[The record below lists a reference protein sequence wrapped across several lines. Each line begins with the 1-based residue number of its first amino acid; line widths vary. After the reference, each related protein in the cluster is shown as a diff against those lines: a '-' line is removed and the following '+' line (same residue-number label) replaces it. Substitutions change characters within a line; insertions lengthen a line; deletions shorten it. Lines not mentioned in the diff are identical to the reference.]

1 MQGATGMDIMFDGDE
16 AGQMAA
22 TKVESICDQL
32 GLGHQTIKLKQGNDP
47 GNFTKEGVARLKRR
61 LYG

>member
-1 MQGATGMDIMFDGDE
+1 MFDGDE

-32 GLGHQTIKLKQGNDP
+32 GLAHQTIKLKQGNDP
-47 GNFTKEGVARLKRR
+47 GNFTDKGVATLKRR